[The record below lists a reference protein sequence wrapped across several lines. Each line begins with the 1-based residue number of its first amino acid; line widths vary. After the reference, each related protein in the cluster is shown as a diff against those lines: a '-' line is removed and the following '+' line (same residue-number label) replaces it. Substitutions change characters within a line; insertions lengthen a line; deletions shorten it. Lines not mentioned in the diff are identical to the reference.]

1 MLSFN
6 LKKLLILV
14 IVSQLTPNLYASQ
27 SADDGT
33 RKKMQLV
40 RSSRLVTFKD
50 DVEDVLHKTKIKK
63 TASLNT
69 CKSLPAMSGVSNKK
83 IARYNSEG
91 EFKEVIKKFTAL
103 VQQEFYLER
112 EDLPSELE
120 ERARVFTQNA
130 NEVEKILI
138 KYPKLKDFA
147 FKDYIFKDY
156 RPLIFAIINNNRPL
170 FDVLER
176 HDVAMPLEIEGSLPP
191 AHLAAHYAN
200 SYAFKKIVEKN
211 PKAMLLVEQSG
222 QTTVL
227 HQLLLGSH
235 EIHDI
240 SLQDPQAEKKAIF
253 QEIFKHPKFD
263 RLLKVQDPVGR
274 TPFHLIAA
282 CCSAQ
287 VIEICLPHV
296 KLANFANRDMYGNT
310 ALEYVLRFG
319 DKEKIEIFLNY
330 TENLPRTRN
339 LEVNKFIENA
349 AIVKNFITNINNSS
363 FSDILEAIEYL
374 PEDILVKMSKLYDF
388 DINKVDKH
396 GDTLLHELATPET
409 YDFNKIKKLI
419 TLGINKNIKNNQGYF
434 AIDLFLKSFRDVKK
448 HFSVD
453 DANLLI
459 SLIPDVSD
467 YDHRPLLKYT
477 KEFCSLEVRQFIEN
491 AIKQKQIHHSAKHA

>member
-1 MLSFN
+1 M
-6 LKKLLILV
+6 
-14 IVSQLTPNLYASQ
+14 
-27 SADDGT
+27 AD
-33 RKKMQLV
+33 
-40 RSSRLVTFKD
+40 
-50 DVEDVLHKTKIKK
+50 
-63 TASLNT
+63 LNFY
-69 CKSLPAMSGVSNKK
+69 SLPDS
-83 IARYNSEG
+83 
-91 EFKEVIKKFTAL
+91 
-103 VQQEFYLER
+103 
-112 EDLPSELE
+112 
-120 ERARVFTQNA
+120 
-130 NEVEKILI
+130 
-138 KYPKLKDFA
+138 
-147 FKDYIFKDY
+147 
-156 RPLIFAIINNNRPL
+156 
-170 FDVLER
+170 
-176 HDVAMPLEIEGSLPP
+176 
-191 AHLAAHYAN
+191 
-200 SYAFKKIVEKN
+200 
-211 PKAMLLVEQSG
+211 
-222 QTTVL
+222 
-227 HQLLLGSH
+227 
-235 EIHDI
+235 
-240 SLQDPQAEKKAIF
+240 EKKAIF